1 MPWSSREERRLLLKL
16 ILFGGKGGVGK
27 TTCAS
32 SAGLYFARKDLKTLI
47 ICTDPA
53 HSLADSLDQAVG
65 EEIKQVKG
73 VDNLSA
79 LEVNAEKAL
88 DAFKL
93 EYEDEIKN
101 IMDTATQLDKEDIE
115 SMFKLPVPGMDEL
128 MGFKT
133 IIDLIEKAQFDKYIV
148 DTAPTGHALRLLN
161 SPYLIDEWI
170 KVMAKMRWKYRF
182 IVQTFAGKYTPDKS
196 DDFLMSLKKTV
207 KRIETLLKDS
217 AQCEFI
223 PVTIPEPMA
232 ILETE
237 RLMKSLADFAI
248 TVRCLVV
255 NNVMESEGCEF
266 CRERR
271 KGQQKYMREIREK
284 FGFLKIIT
292 VPLHEKPVMGI
303 EELDKVK
310 NCLLDLFE

>member
-1 MPWSSREERRLLLKL
+1 MNL

-32 SAGLYFARKDLKTLI
+32 SAGLYFAKKGFNTLI

-53 HSLADSLDQAVG
+53 HSLADSLEQTVG
-65 EEIKQVKG
+65 EEIKRVKG

-79 LEVNAEKAL
+79 LEVNSEKAL
-88 DAFKL
+88 NAFKQ
-93 EYEDEIKN
+93 EYEDEIKH
-101 IMDTATQLDKEDIE
+101 ILDTSTQLDKEDIE
-115 SMFKLPVPGMDEL
+115 AMFNLPVPGLDEL

-161 SPYLIDEWI
+161 SPYLIDDWI

-182 IVQTFAGKYTPDKS
+182 MVQTFAGKYKPDKS
-196 DDFLMSLKKTV
+196 DDFLMSLKRTV

-217 AQCEFI
+217 SQCEFI
-223 PVTIPEPMA
+223 PVMIPEPMA

-237 RLMKSLADFAI
+237 RLMKSLDDSGI
-248 TVRCLVV
+248 SVKRMVI
-255 NNVMESEGCEF
+255 NNVMESEGCGF
-266 CRERR
+266 CRAR
-271 KGQQKYMREIREK
+271 KKAQQKYMTEIKEK
-284 FGFLKIIT
+284 FGHLAIANI
-292 VPLHEKPVMGI
+292 PLQDNPVMGI
-303 EELDKVK
+303 DVLDRLKDCIFV
-310 NCLLDLFE
+310 

>member
-1 MPWSSREERRLLLKL
+1 LNL

-32 SAGLYFARKDLKTLI
+32 SAGLYFARKGFNTLI

-53 HSLADSLDQAVG
+53 HSLADSLEQTVG
-65 EEIKQVKG
+65 EEIKRVKG

-79 LEVNAEKAL
+79 LEVNSEKAL
-88 DAFKL
+88 NAFKQ
-93 EYEDEIKN
+93 EYEDEIKH
-101 IMDTATQLDKEDIE
+101 ILDTSTQLDKEDIE
-115 SMFKLPVPGMDEL
+115 AMFNLPVPGLDEL

-161 SPYLIDEWI
+161 SPYLIDDWI

-182 IVQTFAGKYTPDKS
+182 MVQTFAGKYKPDKS
-196 DDFLMSLKKTV
+196 DDFLMSLKRTV

-217 AQCEFI
+217 SQCEFI
-223 PVTIPEPMA
+223 PVMIPEPMA

-237 RLMKSLADFAI
+237 RLMKSLDDSGI
-248 TVRCLVV
+248 SVKRMVI
-255 NNVMESEGCEF
+255 NNVMESEGCGF
-266 CRERR
+266 CRAR
-271 KGQQKYMREIREK
+271 KKAQQKYMTEIKEK
-284 FGFLKIIT
+284 FGHLAIANI
-292 VPLHEKPVMGI
+292 PLQDNPVMGI
-303 EELDKVK
+303 DVLDRLKDCIFV
-310 NCLLDLFE
+310 

>member
-1 MPWSSREERRLLLKL
+1 MNL

-32 SAGLYFARKDLKTLI
+32 SAGLYFARKGFNTLI

-53 HSLADSLDQAVG
+53 HSLADSLEQTVG
-65 EEIKQVKG
+65 EEIKRVKG

-79 LEVNAEKAL
+79 LEVNSEKAL
-88 DAFKL
+88 NAFKQ
-93 EYEDEIKN
+93 EYEDEIKH
-101 IMDTATQLDKEDIE
+101 ILDTSTQLDKEDIE
-115 SMFKLPVPGMDEL
+115 AMFNLPVPGLDEL

-161 SPYLIDEWI
+161 SPYLIDDWI

-182 IVQTFAGKYTPDKS
+182 IVQTFAGKYKPDKS
-196 DDFLMSLKKTV
+196 DDFLMSLKRTV

-217 AQCEFI
+217 DKCEFI
-223 PVTIPEPMA
+223 PLMIPEPMA

-237 RLMKSLADFAI
+237 RLMKSLDDSGI
-248 TVRCLVV
+248 SVKRMVI
-255 NNVMESEGCEF
+255 NNVMESEGCGF
-266 CRERR
+266 CRAR
-271 KGQQKYMREIREK
+271 KKAQQKYMTEIKEK
-284 FGFLKIIT
+284 FGHLAIANI
-292 VPLHEKPVMGI
+292 PLQDNPVMGI
-303 EELDKVK
+303 DVLDRLKDCIFV
-310 NCLLDLFE
+310 

>member
-1 MPWSSREERRLLLKL
+1 LNL

-32 SAGLYFARKDLKTLI
+32 SAGLYFARKGFNTLI

-53 HSLADSLDQAVG
+53 HSLADSLEQTVG
-65 EEIKQVKG
+65 EEIKRVKG

-79 LEVNAEKAL
+79 LEVNSEKAL
-88 DAFKL
+88 NAFKQ
-93 EYEDEIKN
+93 EYEDEIKH
-101 IMDTATQLDKEDIE
+101 ILDTSTQLDKEDIE
-115 SMFKLPVPGMDEL
+115 AMFNLPVPGLDEL

-161 SPYLIDEWI
+161 SPYLIDDWI

-182 IVQTFAGKYTPDKS
+182 MVQTFAGKYKPDKS
-196 DDFLMSLKKTV
+196 DDFLMSLKRTV

-217 AQCEFI
+217 DKCEFI
-223 PVTIPEPMA
+223 PVMIPEPMA

-237 RLMKSLADFAI
+237 RLMKSLDDSGI
-248 TVRCLVV
+248 SVKRMVI
-255 NNVMESEGCEF
+255 NNVMESEGCGF
-266 CRERR
+266 CRAR
-271 KGQQKYMREIREK
+271 KKAQQKYMTEIKEK
-284 FGFLKIIT
+284 FGHLAIANI
-292 VPLHEKPVMGI
+292 PLQDNPVMGI
-303 EELDKVK
+303 DVLDRLKDCIFV
-310 NCLLDLFE
+310 

>member
-1 MPWSSREERRLLLKL
+1 LKL

-27 TTCAS
+27 TTCSA
-32 SAGLYFARKDLKTLI
+32 SAGLYFAKKDFKTLI

-53 HSLADSLDQAVG
+53 HSLADSLEQIVG
-65 EEIKQVKG
+65 DGIKQVKG
-73 VDNLSA
+73 VNNLSA
-79 LEVNAEKAL
+79 LEVNSEKSL
-88 DAFKL
+88 QLFKL

-101 IMDTATQLDKEDIE
+101 IMETSTQLDKDDIE
-115 SMFKLPVPGMDEL
+115 SMFQLQIPGLDEL

-133 IIDLIEKAQFDKYIV
+133 IIDLIEEGQYEKYIV

-182 IVQTFAGKYTPDKS
+182 IVQTFSGKYKPDKS

-207 KRIETLLKDS
+207 KRIEILLKDS

-223 PVTIPEPMA
+223 PVLIPEPMA

-237 RLMKSLADFAI
+237 RLLKSLSDSGI
-248 TVRCLVV
+248 TVKRLVV

-266 CRERR
+266 CRAR
-271 KGQQKYMREIREK
+271 KKAQQKYMTEIKEK
-284 FGFLKIIT
+284 FSHLTIT
-292 VPLHEKPVMGI
+292 PVPLQDNPVMGI
-303 EELDKVK
+303 EVLDRIK
-310 NCLLDLFE
+310 NCLFE

>member
-1 MPWSSREERRLLLKL
+1 MKL

-32 SAGLYFARKDLKTLI
+32 SAGLHFAKKDFKTLI

-53 HSLADSLDQAVG
+53 HSLADSLDQSVG
-65 EEIKQVKG
+65 EEVRQVRG
-73 VDNLSA
+73 VANLSA
-79 LEVNAEKAL
+79 LEVNADKAL

-101 IMDTATQLDKEDIE
+101 IMDTSTHLDKEDIE

-161 SPYLIDEWI
+161 SPYLIDDWI

-196 DDFLMSLKKTV
+196 DDFLMSLKRTV
-207 KRIETLLKDS
+207 KRIETLLKDGD
-217 AQCEFI
+217 QCEFI

-237 RLMKSLADFAI
+237 RLMKSLADFSI
-248 TVRCLVV
+248 SVRRIVV

-266 CRERR
+266 CRERK
-271 KGQQKYMREIREK
+271 KGQQKYMQEIMEK
-284 FGFLKIIT
+284 FGHLKINT
-292 VPLHEKPVMGI
+292 VPLQEKPVMGI
-303 EELDKVK
+303 NELDRVK
-310 NCLLDLFE
+310 NYIFE

>member
-1 MPWSSREERRLLLKL
+1 MKL

-32 SAGLYFARKDLKTLI
+32 SAGLHFAKKGLKTLI

-53 HSLADSLDQAVG
+53 HSLADSLDQTVG
-65 EEIKQVKG
+65 GEVKQVKG

-101 IMDTATQLDKEDIE
+101 IMDTSTHLDKEDIE
-115 SMFKLPVPGMDEL
+115 SMFKLPIPGMDEL

-161 SPYLIDEWI
+161 SPHLIDDWI
-170 KVMAKMRWKYRF
+170 RVMAKMRWKYRF

-207 KRIETLLKDS
+207 KRIETLLQDS
-217 AQCEFI
+217 TQCEFI

-237 RLMKSLADFAI
+237 RMMKSLDDFGI
-248 TVRCLVV
+248 TVRRLVV
-255 NNVMESEGCEF
+255 NNVMESKGCEF
-266 CRERR
+266 CRERK

-284 FGFLKIIT
+284 FGHLKITSI
-292 VPLHEKPVMGI
+292 PLQNKQVMGL
-303 EELDKVK
+303 EVLDRIK
-310 NCLLDLFE
+310 NYLFE

>member
-1 MPWSSREERRLLLKL
+1 MNL

-32 SAGLYFARKDLKTLI
+32 SAGLYFARKGFNTLI

-53 HSLADSLDQAVG
+53 HSLADSLEQTVG
-65 EEIKQVKG
+65 EEIKRVKG

-79 LEVNAEKAL
+79 LEVNSEKAL
-88 DAFKL
+88 NAFKQ
-93 EYEDEIKN
+93 EYEDEIKH
-101 IMDTATQLDKEDIE
+101 ILDTSTQLDKEDIE
-115 SMFKLPVPGMDEL
+115 AMFNLPVPGLDEL

-161 SPYLIDEWI
+161 SPYLIDDWI

-182 IVQTFAGKYTPDKS
+182 MVQTFAGKYKPDKS
-196 DDFLMSLKKTV
+196 DDFLMSLKRTV

-217 AQCEFI
+217 DKCEFI
-223 PVTIPEPMA
+223 PVMIPEPMA

-237 RLMKSLADFAI
+237 RLMKSLDDSGI
-248 TVRCLVV
+248 SVKRMVI
-255 NNVMESEGCEF
+255 NNVMESEGCGF
-266 CRERR
+266 CRAR
-271 KGQQKYMREIREK
+271 KKAQQKYMTEIKEK
-284 FGFLKIIT
+284 FGHLAIANI
-292 VPLHEKPVMGI
+292 PLQDNPVMGI
-303 EELDKVK
+303 DVLDRLKDCIFV
-310 NCLLDLFE
+310 

>member
-1 MPWSSREERRLLLKL
+1 LKL

-32 SAGLYFARKDLKTLI
+32 SAGLHFAEKDFKTLI

-53 HSLADSLDQAVG
+53 HSLADSLDQSVG
-65 EEIKQVKG
+65 EEVRQVKG
-73 VDNLSA
+73 VANLSA
-79 LEVNAEKAL
+79 LEVNADKAL

-101 IMDTATQLDKEDIE
+101 IMDTSTHLDKEDIE

-161 SPYLIDEWI
+161 SPYLIDDWI

-196 DDFLMSLKKTV
+196 DDFLMSLKRTV
-207 KRIETLLKDS
+207 KRIETLLKDGE
-217 AQCEFI
+217 QCEFI

-237 RLMKSLADFAI
+237 RLMKSLADFSI
-248 TVRCLVV
+248 TVRRIVV
-255 NNVMESEGCEF
+255 NNVMESDGCEF
-266 CRERR
+266 CRERK
-271 KGQQKYMREIREK
+271 KGQQKYMQEIKEK
-284 FGFLKIIT
+284 FGHLKINT
-292 VPLHEKPVMGI
+292 VPLQEKPVMGI
-303 EELDKVK
+303 KELARVK
-310 NCLLDLFE
+310 NYIFE

>member
-1 MPWSSREERRLLLKL
+1 MKL
-16 ILFGGKGGVGK
+16 TLFGGKGGVGK

-32 SAGLYFARKDLKTLI
+32 STGLHFARAGKKTLI

-53 HSLADSLDQAVG
+53 HSLADSLDQVVG
-65 EEIKQVKG
+65 EAVLQVKG
-73 VDNLSA
+73 VANLWA
-79 LEVNAEKAL
+79 LEVNAEKTL

-101 IMDTATQLDKEDIE
+101 IMDTATHLDKDDIE

-133 IIDLIEKAQFDKYIV
+133 IIDLIEQAQFDKYIV

-161 SPYLIDEWI
+161 SPYLIDDWI

-182 IVQTFAGKYTPDKS
+182 LVKTFAGKYVPDKS

-207 KRIETLLKDS
+207 KRIESLLRDS
-217 AQCEFI
+217 SQCEFI

-237 RLMKSLADFAI
+237 RLMQSLADFNI
-248 TVRCLVV
+248 SVQQLVV
-255 NNVMESEGCEF
+255 NNVMESDGCAF
-266 CRERR
+266 CRER
-271 KGQQKYMREIREK
+271 KQGQKKYLQEIREK
-284 FGFLKIIT
+284 FGHLKINL
-292 VPLHEKPVMGI
+292 VPLQEKPVMGI
-303 EELDKVK
+303 AELDRVK
-310 NCLLDLFE
+310 QYICV

>member
-1 MPWSSREERRLLLKL
+1 MKL

-27 TTCAS
+27 TTCSA
-32 SAGLYFARKDLKTLI
+32 SAGLHFAKKDFKTLI

-53 HSLADSLDQAVG
+53 HSLADSLEQTVG
-65 EEIKQVKG
+65 DGIKQVTG
-73 VDNLSA
+73 VNNLSA
-79 LEVNAEKAL
+79 LEVNSEKAL
-88 DAFKL
+88 QIFKL

-101 IMDTATQLDKEDIE
+101 IMETSTQLDKDDVE
-115 SMFKLPVPGMDEL
+115 SMFQLQIPGLDEL

-133 IIDLIEKAQFDKYIV
+133 IIDLIEEGQYEKYIV

-182 IVQTFAGKYTPDKS
+182 IVQSFSGKYTPDKS
-196 DDFLMSLKKTV
+196 DDFLLSLKKTV

-217 AQCEFI
+217 TQCEFI
-223 PVTIPEPMA
+223 PVLIPEPMA

-237 RLMKSLADFAI
+237 RLLRSLNDSGIA
-248 TVRCLVV
+248 VKRLVV

-266 CRERR
+266 CRAR
-271 KGQQKYMREIREK
+271 KKAQQKYMAEIKEK
-284 FGFLKIIT
+284 FGHLTIT
-292 VPLHEKPVMGI
+292 PVPLQDNPVMGI
-303 EELDKVK
+303 EVLDRIK
-310 NCLLDLFE
+310 NCLFE

>member
-1 MPWSSREERRLLLKL
+1 MKL

-32 SAGLYFARKDLKTLI
+32 SAGLYFARKDFKTLI

-53 HSLADSLDQAVG
+53 HSLADSLEQSVG
-65 EEIKQVKG
+65 DGVKQVKG

-79 LEVNAEKAL
+79 LEVNSEKEL
-88 DAFKL
+88 QVFKH
-93 EYEDEIKN
+93 EYEDEIKK
-101 IMDTATQLDKEDIE
+101 IMETSTQLDKEDIE
-115 SMFKLPVPGMDEL
+115 SMFQLQIPGLDEL

-133 IIDLIEKAQFDKYIV
+133 IIDLIDEAKYAKYIV

-182 IVQTFAGKYTPDKS
+182 MVQSFAGKYNPDKS
-196 DDFLMSLKKTV
+196 DDFLMSLKRTV

-217 AQCEFI
+217 TKCEFI
-223 PVTIPEPMA
+223 PVMIPEPMA

-237 RLMKSLADFAI
+237 RLMKSLKDSGI
-248 TVRCLVV
+248 SVRRLVV
-255 NNVMESEGCEF
+255 NNVMESEGCGF
-266 CRERR
+266 CRAR
-271 KGQQKYMREIREK
+271 KKAQQKYMAEIKDK
-284 FGFLKIIT
+284 FGHLAIT
-292 VPLHEKPVMGI
+292 HVPLQDNPVMGI
-303 EELDKVK
+303 EVLDKIK
-310 NCLLDLFE
+310 NCLFE

>member
-1 MPWSSREERRLLLKL
+1 MNL

-32 SAGLYFARKDLKTLI
+32 SAGLYFARKGFNTLI

-53 HSLADSLDQAVG
+53 HSLADSLEQTVG
-65 EEIKQVKG
+65 EEIKRVKG

-79 LEVNAEKAL
+79 LEVNSEKAL
-88 DAFKL
+88 NAFKQ
-93 EYEDEIKN
+93 EYEDEIKH
-101 IMDTATQLDKEDIE
+101 ILDTSTQLDKEDIE
-115 SMFKLPVPGMDEL
+115 AMFNLPVPGLDEL

-161 SPYLIDEWI
+161 SPYLIDDWI

-182 IVQTFAGKYTPDKS
+182 MVQTFAGKYKPDKS
-196 DDFLMSLKKTV
+196 DDFLMSLKRTV

-217 AQCEFI
+217 SQCEFI
-223 PVTIPEPMA
+223 PVMIPEPMA

-237 RLMKSLADFAI
+237 RLMKSLDDSGI
-248 TVRCLVV
+248 SVKRMVI
-255 NNVMESEGCEF
+255 NNVMESEGCGF
-266 CRERR
+266 CRAR
-271 KGQQKYMREIREK
+271 KKAQQKYMTEIKEK
-284 FGFLKIIT
+284 FGHLAIANI
-292 VPLHEKPVMGI
+292 PLQDNPVMGI
-303 EELDKVK
+303 DVLDRLKDCIFV
-310 NCLLDLFE
+310 